1 MFCFGGFL
9 QYSVAETADILSV
22 AKICEFTQTRSI
34 ALYTPFDLVSGGKF
48 YLMILGICLI

>member
-34 ALYTPFDLVSGGKF
+34 ALCTPFDLVSGGKF